1 MVIAMAAAF
10 STRKNG
16 ESPETSN
23 DGPLL
28 RCRNLS
34 FSYASR
40 PALHD
45 VGLTVKKGEH
55 VALIGPNGAGKSTL
69 LHCLCGLLTP
79 QSGEPELA
87 GRRIGAFTPRQ
98 RARLIAVVPQ
108 RSEILPGISAGE
120 AVLLG
125 RYPHLSWFG
134 GYGPADRAAAREAMA
149 TTRSLELARRPLN
162 TLSGGEL
169 QRVLLAR
176 ALAGES
182 PILLLDE
189 LSAGLDMARTS
200 EIFDLLEERRKA
212 GTCCISVMH
221 DLNLAALY
229 ATRIAGFRK
238 GRILFD
244 GPVHEVF
251 TEEHMGELF
260 EARLRLVRHPENGKP
275 QVCPQTPGLTLSPP
289 PPDRGVAAEAPKPAA
304 TGTRRGMFCLAPALV
319 FCLCS
324 GLSRAE
330 ISCTDGTGREVRL
343 AAPAKRVIPLYGAFS
358 EMLAAMNMGHALIAR
373 TEADDALPP
382 LASLPSVGTH
392 MRPNPEIIAALR
404 PDLVLAAQG
413 RKEALQQAE
422 QLRRLGLQVACFS
435 LNSFEELFAA
445 LRTVGLLT
453 GAQREAADLE
463 ASLRA
468 RLAAVA
474 ERVKN
479 KTRPRVFFEV
489 RYPNLLGAGRESI
502 VSEII
507 ARAGGINVVETD
519 ARLVRLNEEELLRLE
534 PDVYV
539 AQRGPMNSAFIP
551 LARRAHFAAL
561 KAVRGGRVLEVEER
575 LFSRPGPDAIR
586 AVEQLASYLHPEK
599 ARP

>member
-1 MVIAMAAAF
+1 MCISLAA
-10 STRKNG
+10 RRPDRNDG
-16 ESPETSN
+16 ESPERAA
-23 DGPLL
+23 GEPLL

-34 FSYASR
+34 FSYAGR
-40 PALHD
+40 PVLRD
-45 VGLTVKKGEH
+45 VDLTVKRGEH

-79 QSGEPELA
+79 HGGETELA
-87 GRRIGAFTPRQ
+87 GRRIGAFTPKQ

-108 RSEILPGISAGE
+108 RSEILPRFSAGE
-120 AVLLG
+120 VVLLG
-125 RYPHLSWFG
+125 RYPHLSRFG
-134 GYGPADRAAAREAMA
+134 GYGPADRAAAREAM
-149 TTRSLELARRPLN
+149 TMTRSLDLARRPLH

-176 ALAGES
+176 ALAGQS
-182 PILLLDE
+182 PLLLLDE
-189 LSAGLDMARTS
+189 LSAGLDTARTS

-212 GTCCISVMH
+212 GMCCISAMH

-229 ATRIAGFRK
+229 ATRLAGLKRGK
-238 GRILFD
+238 VLFD
-244 GPVHEVF
+244 GPVDEVF

-275 QVCPQTPGLTLSPP
+275 QICPQTPGRTLFSF
-289 PPDRGVAAEAPKPAA
+289 PPDQRVAAESPAAA
-304 TGTRRGMFCLAPALV
+304 TGRRRGLFWFVLAA

-324 GLSRAE
+324 GPARAE
-330 ISCTDGTGREVRL
+330 IFCTDGTGREIRL
-343 AAPAKRVIPLYGAFS
+343 AAPARRVIPLYSAFS
-358 EMLAAMNMGHALIAR
+358 EMLAAVNREHALIAR
-373 TEADDALPP
+373 TGADTLPS
-382 LASLPSVGTH
+382 LMSLPSVGTH
-392 MRPNPEIIAALR
+392 MRPNPEIITALR

-422 QLRRLGLQVACFS
+422 QLRRLGLTVACFP

-445 LRTVGLLT
+445 LRAVGLLT
-453 GAQREAADLE
+453 GAQREAETLE

-479 KTRPRVFFEV
+479 EPPPRVFFEA

-507 ARAGGINVVETD
+507 TRAGGINVVETD
-519 ARLVRLNEEELLRLE
+519 ARLVRLNEEELVRLD

-539 AQRGPMNSAFIP
+539 AQRGPMNSAFVP
-551 LARRAHFAAL
+551 LGRRPHFAAL
-561 KAVRGGRVLEVEER
+561 KALREGRVLEVEER
-575 LFSRPGPDAIR
+575 LFSRPGPDAVR
-586 AVEQLASYLHPEK
+586 AVERLASYLHPEN